1 MDKIY
6 VLRLHNDKWYVGR
19 TGNVERRFE
28 QHMNGDGA
36 KWTFLHK
43 PINIHETRDII
54 TEDDEDMI
62 TREYMKQFGIY
73 NVRGGKYCSVEFK
86 SFNIRDIK
94 NDIEKEEQELKQKKK
109 EDEEKRRIEENMK
122 KIDESI
128 KKVTNE
134 LFNPD
139 SDLRSGRW
147 FGKMFGR

>member
-19 TGNVERRFE
+19 SANVERRFE
-28 QHMNGDGA
+28 QHMSGEGA

-54 TEDDEDMI
+54 TEDDEDRI

-73 NVRGGKYCSVEFK
+73 NVRGGKYCAVELK

-94 NDIEKEEQELKQKKK
+94 NDIEKEEQKLKQKKK

-122 KIDESI
+122 KIDESL

-134 LFNPD
+134 LFNPN
-139 SDLRSGRW
+139 SDLRSGRFFKKV
-147 FGKMFGR
+147 FGF

>member
-6 VLRLHNDKWYVGR
+6 VLRLHNEKWYVGR
-19 TGNVERRFE
+19 TANVERRFE
-28 QHMNGDGA
+28 QHMSGEGA

-73 NVRGGKYCSVEFK
+73 NVRGGKYCAVEYK
-86 SFNIRDIK
+86 PWHIRQVK
-94 NDIEKEEQELKQKKK
+94 NDIEAEET
-109 EDEEKRRIEENMK
+109 MK

-147 FGKMFGR
+147 FSKMFGR

>member
-19 TGNVERRFE
+19 TSNVELRFE
-28 QHMNGDGA
+28 QHKNGDGA

-43 PINIHETRDII
+43 PINIYEIREIKSDN
-54 TEDDEDMI
+54 DEDRI

-73 NVRGGKYCSVEFK
+73 NVRGGRYCAVEFK
-86 SFNIRDIK
+86 PWHIKEIKQDMTNDKIIK
-94 NDIEKEEQELKQKKK
+94 NISELK
-109 EDEEKRRIEENMK
+109 
-122 KIDESI
+122 I
-128 KKVTNE
+128 KVSNE

-147 FGKMFGR
+147 FRGLFGV

>member
-6 VLRLHNDKWYVGR
+6 VLRLRNDKWYVGR
-19 TGNVERRFE
+19 SGNVERRFE
-28 QHMNGDGA
+28 QHMSGEGA

-73 NVRGGKYCSVEFK
+73 NVRGGKYCAVEFK
-86 SFNIRDIK
+86 SWNIQQVK
-94 NDIEKEEQELKQKKK
+94 NDIEAEET
-109 EDEEKRRIEENMK
+109 MK

-139 SDLRSGRW
+139 SDLRSGRFFKKI
-147 FGKMFGR
+147 FGF

>member
-19 TGNVERRFE
+19 TSNVERRFE

-43 PINIHETRDII
+43 PINIHEIREIKSDN
-54 TEDDEDMI
+54 DEDTI
-62 TREYMKQFGIY
+62 TREYMKEFGIY
-73 NVRGGKYCSVEFK
+73 NVRGGRYCAVEFK
-86 SFNIRDIK
+86 PWHIKKIKQDMTNDKFIK
-94 NDIEKEEQELKQKKK
+94 NISELK
-109 EDEEKRRIEENMK
+109 
-122 KIDESI
+122 I
-128 KKVTNE
+128 KVSNE

-147 FGKMFGR
+147 FRGLFGV

>member
-6 VLRLHNDKWYVGR
+6 VLRLRNDKWYVGR
-19 TGNVERRFE
+19 SANVERRFE

-73 NVRGGKYCSVEFK
+73 NVRGGKYCAVEFK
-86 SFNIRDIK
+86 SWNIQQVK
-94 NDIEKEEQELKQKKK
+94 NDIEAEET
-109 EDEEKRRIEENMK
+109 MK

-139 SDLRSGRW
+139 SDLRSGRFFKKI
-147 FGKMFGR
+147 FGF